1 MKISEMLEYDA
12 APDAVF
18 EMLSDP
24 AYQERKCV
32 EAGAVRHS
40 VSVAPQGGGVH
51 IVTTRELPT
60 DDLPDFAKS
69 LVGPRLQT
77 TETWSWRAR
86 GADGGRDGQLHVEVA
101 GAPVSM
107 RAIVRLT
114 PSAQSSSLTVVGDL
128 KASVPLVGGKIE
140 KAAAPAVVNALRSEG
155 ATGRRWLAGSA

>member
-24 AYQERKCV
+24 AYQARKCV

-40 VSVAPQGGGVH
+40 VSVTPHGGGVH

-60 DDLPDFAKS
+60 HDLPDFAKS

-77 TETWSWRAR
+77 TETWSWRAPA
-86 GADGGRDGQLHVEVA
+86 ADGERRGELLVEVA

-107 RAIVRLT
+107 RAIVLLL
-114 PSAQSSSLTVVGDL
+114 PSAHSSSLTVVGEL
-128 KASVPLVGGKIE
+128 KASLPLVGGKIE

-155 ATGRRWLAGSA
+155 ATGRRWLAASA